1 MLTDNL
7 CAIYNNIYDT
17 PLVPTKKECHKRM
30 QVIIYFLQRMGI
42 NVSSFGY
49 SFNWHEN
56 GPKSMLLQKDINHC
70 TGMIHIHPHYTE
82 GALYVIRK
90 LKSVLVETHTSY
102 SLEKWADYLM
112 SLDYIKEH
120 KCDYFEMRK
129 SVLRKLEQLRPEFNN
144 NDANSFAY
152 VRLKELQYQ
161 RR

>member
-7 CAIYNNIYDT
+7 CAIYNDIYDT

-70 TGMIHIHPHYTE
+70 TDMIHIHPHYTE

-90 LKSVLVETHTSY
+90 LKSVLVETRTSY
-102 SLEKWADYLM
+102 SLEKWADCLM

-129 SVLRKLEQLRPEFNN
+129 NVLRKLEQLRPEFNN

-152 VRLKELQYQ
+152 VRLKELQY
-161 RR
+161 